1 MFNTIAA
8 GAGILLAALLGFA
21 ATRPDTFRV
30 QRTQSIQAPPEK
42 VFALID
48 DFRKWGSW
56 SPYEKRD
63 PAMKRTCSGSAKGK
77 GAVYEWAGK
86 GKAGEGRME
95 ITDTSAPSKV
105 TIQLDF
111 SKPFEGHNIAEF
123 MLAANGGSTSVTW
136 TVGGP
141 QSYAAKAMT
150 IFFSMDRLLGNEF
163 EAGLANLK
171 AIAEK
176 QTAAGETGN

>member
-1 MFNTIAA
+1 MFNAMAT

-30 QRTQSIQAPPEK
+30 QRTKTVQAPPER

-56 SPYEKRD
+56 SPYEKLD
-63 PAMKRTCSGSAKGK
+63 PTMKRTYSGAAKGK

-123 MLAANGGSTSVTW
+123 TLEANGGSTSVTW
-136 TVGGP
+136 AVGGP
-141 QSYAAKAMT
+141 QSYVAKVMT
-150 IFFSMDRLLGNEF
+150 IFFSMDRLLGHEF
-163 EAGLANLK
+163 EAGLASLK

-176 QTAAGETGN
+176 QIAV

>member
-1 MFNTIAA
+1 MSNAIAI

-30 QRTQSIQAPPEK
+30 QRTKTVQAPPER

-56 SPYEKRD
+56 SPYEKLD
-63 PAMKRTCSGSAKGK
+63 PTMKRTYSGAAKGK

-123 MLAANGGSTSVTW
+123 TLEANGGSTSVTW
-136 TVGGP
+136 AVGGP
-141 QSYAAKAMT
+141 QSYVAKVMT

-163 EAGLANLK
+163 EAGLASLK

-176 QTAAGETGN
+176 QIAV

>member
-1 MFNTIAA
+1 MFNAMAI

-30 QRTQSIQAPPEK
+30 QRTKTVQAPPER

-56 SPYEKRD
+56 SPYEKLD
-63 PAMKRTCSGSAKGK
+63 PTMKRTYSGAAKGK

-123 MLAANGGSTSVTW
+123 TLEANGGSTSVTW
-136 TVGGP
+136 AVGGP
-141 QSYAAKAMT
+141 QSYVAKVMT
-150 IFFSMDRLLGNEF
+150 IFFSMDRLLGHEF
-163 EAGLANLK
+163 EAGLASLK

-176 QTAAGETGN
+176 QTAV